1 MLFTEMRV
9 MLSIG
14 IKIKNQGI
22 RNFPCGPVV
31 KSLVSKKKS
40 LASNAGNEGSIPGLG
55 AKIPRVLGS
64 ENQNIGQKRYCSKF
78 SRDFKK

>member
-1 MLFTEMRV
+1 MEMPFTEMRV

-31 KSLVSKKKS
+31 KSLVSKKKVW
-40 LASNAGNEGSIPGLG
+40 LPLQGM
-55 AKIPRVLGS
+55 RVQSQVLELRFHVS
-64 ENQNIGQKRYCSKF
+64 WGQKIKT
-78 SRDFKK
+78 